1 MSAHDEGRVLHGVRR
16 TVALAKGW
24 LLRGVRVWQ
33 VMSGAAG
40 TRRGAPRW
48 RAPREGYPFRVA
60 GGVLG
65 LIVGHLYP
73 AALLLKR

>member
-33 VMSGAAG
+33 VMSGATAPGAG
-40 TRRGAPRW
+40 PL
-48 RAPREGYPFRVA
+48 A
-60 GGVLG
+60 GGCVVRAILSTWPGGSLG
-65 LIVGHLYP
+65 LIVGCLYP
-73 AALLLKR
+73 APDA

>member
-33 VMSGAAG
+33 VMSGATG
-40 TRRGAPRW
+40 TRRGAL
-48 RAPREGYPFRVA
+48 A
-60 GGVLG
+60 GGRLVRAILSAWPG
-65 LIVGHLYP
+65 ASSVSSSATSTPPPYS
-73 AALLLKR
+73 